1 MIAAQSLSISPATE
15 AEARYRAVFR
25 RLHAGHAACLD
36 DEWLSRP
43 CVDRTGAALSPV
55 VWSRR
60 NGPWTPV
67 SVLWI
72 GAAPGNAG
80 GRGAGDMGAH
90 GTRIPFGGDIA
101 GANLDLLLDAV
112 GLDRDRTFI
121 AAALNQ
127 LPDRGGGEPSAAE
140 LSRPVGDYS
149 NSVAVLRDTILAS
162 GAALVIALGNVA
174 MRACVAA
181 VAPPG
186 AAGETVLLPS
196 LERLRRAGLER
207 GFATDW
213 PVGDALPGVDP
224 GFLADWRGTW
234 PGPPPRLL
242 WLMHPSAQNM
252 SPHAGAD
259 TGFHRRMV
267 QTLRALRGALG
278 RPLPGSLSPAR
289 DRVEKTPAP
298 GVYGT
303 LEWRERV
310 GPRHAELIR
319 LWREK
324 GL

>member
-15 AEARYRAVFR
+15 VEARYRAIFR

-43 CVDRTGAALSPV
+43 CADRTGAAVAPV

-60 NGPWTPV
+60 NGPWTRV
-67 SVLWI
+67 SVLWV

-101 GANLDLLLDAV
+101 GANLDLLLDAA
-112 GLDRDRTFI
+112 GLDRDHTFI

-127 LPDRGGGEPSAAE
+127 LPDSGGGEPSAAE
-140 LSRPVGDYS
+140 LSLQVGDYP

-162 GAALVIALGNVA
+162 GAGLVIALGNVA
-174 MRACVAA
+174 VRACVAA
-181 VAPPG
+181 AAPPA
-186 AAGETVLLPS
+186 AAGEAVRLPS
-196 LERLRRAGLER
+196 LARLRRAGLAR
-207 GFATDW
+207 GAATEW
-213 PVGDALPGVDP
+213 PEGDALPGVDP
-224 GFLADWRGTW
+224 GFLADWRGDW
-234 PGPPPRLL
+234 AGRLPRLL

-252 SPHAGAD
+252 SPHAGTD
-259 TGFHRRMV
+259 TGFHRRMLE
-267 QTLRALRGALG
+267 TLQALRGAIG
-278 RPLPGSLSPAR
+278 KPTRGPFPAAR
-289 DRVEKTPAP
+289 GHVEEASAP
-298 GVYGT
+298 GVYRT

-310 GPRHAELIR
+310 GPRHAGLIR